1 MACEKVVSKDIAA
14 LSNNPSIQVGFHLYS
29 SVLSV
34 FLYVWKIYNT
44 MVKEKTIQT
53 CKTDKLEVVSH
64 LTKWFVMKG
73 FAKIFIY
80 IVRFLGVF
88 KVNHLTEKLGESKHL
103 KLKCWDHWLET
114 NVS

>member
-1 MACEKVVSKDIAA
+1 MACEKVVSKDVAT

-29 SVLSV
+29 SVLLD

-64 LTKWFVMKG
+64 FTKWFVMKG
-73 FAKIFIY
+73 FAKVFIY

-88 KVNHLTEKLGESKHL
+88 KVNHLTEKLGETKKL